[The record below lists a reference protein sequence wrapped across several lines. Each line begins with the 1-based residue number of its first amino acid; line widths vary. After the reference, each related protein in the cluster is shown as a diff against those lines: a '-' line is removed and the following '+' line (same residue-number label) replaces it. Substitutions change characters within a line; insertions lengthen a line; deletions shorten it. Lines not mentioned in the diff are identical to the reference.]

1 MTTANDAPRVDALE
15 KVTGAAQ
22 YVEDLP
28 HPPGLAFGA
37 PIKSPYPHAR
47 IVSIDA
53 SRAESTRAVLAV
65 LHRGNVAEYGA
76 RLKSAGTGDP
86 SLIVREKTRFTGD
99 LLGMVVA
106 EDLRTAR
113 AAADLVEVEYEL
125 LPPLF
130 SAAEALAPG
139 APLVHETLGT
149 NLAFEDGLAWGD
161 VQQGFAEADRVFEE
175 HFFSPTVY
183 HHPTEPVGSCLLA
196 FADGIADLWIPTNSP
211 FATVRD
217 VGRLFG
223 LPPDRVRVRVPYV
236 GGGFGGKRH
245 TPEMMTAFAIAR
257 KIGRPVKLV
266 AREEESFH
274 VGVRHAVDYA
284 ARIGVKADGR
294 LTALDV
300 DLLVDTGA
308 YDLGAKIG
316 AHNTTVSAWGCYRV
330 PHLRVRARCAFTTK
344 TPAIPHRGT
353 GKTQT
358 TYGIECAMDSVARQ
372 LGLDP
377 VEFRRRNVLF
387 PQENIPPRIVVHG
400 REAPSAT
407 SPLDVDYRSLM
418 DKVLEPLGPE
428 GSSEPPLRRGRGV
441 ALSLRHVSKAEL
453 QTYAMATLERDGGI
467 RVAHNAADMGQGVYT
482 MISAV
487 TERAMGVSRGQVR
500 VEKPDTTN
508 QLSFGGTNAQ
518 RTTVQMGNA
527 VVDACGELKRAMVE
541 LAARMKG
548 GRTEDWSINDGAVL
562 QGDQRLSFAEVAEL
576 ADAVPLRGVGQDR
589 PPLAEDPAYG
599 AFDQWSAG
607 AAAADV
613 EVDTETGEV
622 RVLQYSI
629 VADAGVVL
637 HQRSAEGQV
646 EGGAVMGFGLALC
659 EELVHQE
666 GQVLNADAFQY
677 RLPLM
682 TEIPQAMYTTFLE
695 AGDGPG
701 PFGAKG
707 VSQTSIPCVAPAIGN
722 AIHAAI
728 GAPMRST
735 PFTPEKVLRA
745 LGKVT

>member
-1 MTTANDAPRVDALE
+1 MPAFPEEPRVDALE
-15 KVTGAAQ
+15 KVTGTAQ

-47 IVSIDA
+47 IVALDS
-53 SRAESTRAVLAV
+53 SRAEGTPGVLAV
-65 LHRGNVAEYGA
+65 LHRGNVAEYA
-76 RLKSAGTGDP
+76 VRDP
-86 SLIVREKTRFTGD
+86 NFIAREKVRFTGD

-113 AAADLVEVEYEL
+113 AAAELVEVEYDL
-125 LPPLF
+125 LPPIF

-139 APLVHETLGT
+139 APLVHEGLGT
-149 NLAFEDGLAWGD
+149 NLAFEDSLAWGNMD
-161 VQQGFAEADRVFEE
+161 HGFAGADHIFEE
-175 HFFSPTVY
+175 RFFSPTVY
-183 HHPTEPVGSCLLA
+183 HHPTEHVGSCIVA
-196 FADGIADLWIPTNSP
+196 FADGVADLWIPTNSP
-211 FATVRD
+211 FAAVRE

-223 LPPDRVRVRVPYV
+223 LPPERVRVRVPYV

-245 TPEMMTAFAIAR
+245 TPEMLAAFAIAR

-274 VGVRHAVDYA
+274 VGVRHAVDYN
-284 ARIGVKADGR
+284 ARIGVKADGT
-294 LTALDV
+294 LTALEV
-300 DLLVDTGA
+300 DLLVDAGA

-316 AHNTTVSAWGCYRV
+316 GHNTTVSAWGCYRV

-358 TYGIECAMDSVARQ
+358 TYGIECAVDSVARRI
-372 LGLDP
+372 GIDP
-377 VEFRRRNVLF
+377 VEFRRRNVLL
-387 PQENIPPRIVVHG
+387 PGENLPPRIVVQG
-400 REAPSAT
+400 KEAASAT
-407 SPLDVDYRSLM
+407 PPLDVEYRLLM
-418 DKVLEPLGPE
+418 EKVLEPLGPE

-453 QTYAMATLERDGGI
+453 ETYATATLERDGGI

-487 TERAMGVSRGQVR
+487 AERAMGIPRAQVR

-527 VVDACGELKRAMVE
+527 VAGACGELRRVMVE

-548 GRTEDWSINDGAVL
+548 GHAEDWTILDGAL
-562 QGDQRLSFAEVAEL
+562 CHGDQRLSFTELAEL
-576 ADAVPLRGVGQDR
+576 SDAVPLRGLGQDR
-589 PPLAEDPAYG
+589 PAVAEDPAYG

-613 EVDTETGEV
+613 AVDTETGEI

-637 HQRSAEGQV
+637 HHHSAKGQV
-646 EGGAVMGFGLALC
+646 EGGAVMGFGLALT

-682 TEIPQAMYTTFLE
+682 TEVPQAMFTAFLE

-728 GAPMRST
+728 GAPIRST

-745 LGKVT
+745 LGKLT